1 MKANGHLPKVKVLN
15 RTEGRRLFRRQ
26 VRRSLNMSPEEFIRK
41 WKAREF
47 DDPENPEIMRLAFL
61 MPFGG

>member
-1 MKANGHLPKVKVLN
+1 
-15 RTEGRRLFRRQ
+15 
-26 VRRSLNMSPEEFIRK
+26 MSPEEFIRK